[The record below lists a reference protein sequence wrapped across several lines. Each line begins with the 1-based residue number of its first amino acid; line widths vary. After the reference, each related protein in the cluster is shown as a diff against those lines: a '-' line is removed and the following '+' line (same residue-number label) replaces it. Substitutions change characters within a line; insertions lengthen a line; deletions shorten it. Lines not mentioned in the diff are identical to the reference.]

1 MIVVRDLFTGF
12 GGGGSSSLAQR
23 EACLSHVHM
32 YTHTHT
38 HTPLAWCT
46 HRYISTNACY
56 SQALEQQFTVG
67 WHALTLAHKQNI
79 AHAHQH
85 SVANTI
91 PRPVSKPTQQACKE
105 RKIGKNPLAE
115 ITSLPESGGVSQ
127 ASVSSPPVS
136 LSLSLFFLLVYS
148 FRELKAHKS

>member
-1 MIVVRDLFTGF
+1 MLLEICSPGLGV
-12 GGGGSSSLAQR
+12 GGAAAWPRGR
-23 EACLSHVHM
+23 PACHTCTCTHTH
-32 YTHTHT
+32 THTHT

-85 SVANTI
+85 SVANTT
-91 PRPVSKPTQQACKE
+91 PTPVSKPTQQACKE

-136 LSLSLFFLLVYS
+136 LSFSFFPPCLQLQ
-148 FRELKAHKS
+148 RAQGP